1 MKTKDEFIEAYM
13 LRSMENGVKD
23 KEAARR
29 EADRMAVRA
38 ERLGHIEKSDV
49 DTGYSLA
56 QSISG
61 SDYYSKG
68 YDPGRLGK
76 MSQELLSDQ
85 AASER
90 RDEMRQDQRETDDRL
105 LSQVVREDEDLVS
118 GFMTPGPEPLDYD
131 PSVPYDWHKAK
142 GPDAGRWR
150 VDTMEVSDS
159 ADPRAW
165 LVDEKGDRSE
175 VTIGDLVPGL
185 PGYIIE
191 DIGKKRTESGVL
203 SPTVTAS
210 PLGGGPPIQI
220 GEGRPTDDN
229 VFSDSSEW
237 LGLKKHPIPLADRMM
252 ELLMADMM
260 MPMEGMKPSRE
271 ALDEYADGQFDNEM
285 SAAQDVVDHA
295 EGVGGAEGERTM
307 VALENMAGSEYLD
320 GDKYSVKPGS
330 MFPAG
335 DGDAVSMEAIDKETG
350 EVTIYI
356 DWPNGD
362 TSTHSEDEWDAM
374 MDDADGGVV
383 DQ

>member
-1 MKTKDEFIEAYM
+1 MKTKDEFIEDYM

-23 KEAARR
+23 QEAARR

-38 ERLGHIEKSDV
+38 ERLGHIKESDV

-76 MSQELLSDQ
+76 MSRELLSDQ

-90 RDEMRQDQRETDDRL
+90 RDEMRQDQREADDRL

-237 LGLKKHPIPLADRMM
+237 LGLKGAPVPNGERLI

-260 MPMEGMKPSRE
+260 MPMEGMKPPMR
-271 ALDEYADGQFDNEM
+271 ALDDTAPDDFPQEAWDHMTTAGRQKTLNWREVYGAAENEGWDDATRGAALAGMESASDAAGGGPVKLVHAWPEGDPDIFYYNQDNGDGTTA
-285 SAAQDVVDHA
+285 SWTVS
-295 EGVGGAEGERTM
+295 EGVATR
-307 VALENMAGSEYLD
+307 SPDLD
-320 GDKYSVKPGS
+320 
-330 MFPAG
+330 
-335 DGDAVSMEAIDKETG
+335 DGNSD
-350 EVTIYI
+350 
-356 DWPNGD
+356 
-362 TSTHSEDEWDAM
+362 
-374 MDDADGGVV
+374 
-383 DQ
+383 